1 MDEHGLIFSDED
13 DDSENGYQVPEIQ
26 GVLSKW
32 TNYIHGWQSRFIVL
46 KDGTLSYYKSEQD
59 TGFGCRGA
67 ISLFKAT
74 IKPHEFDE
82 CRFDVS
88 VNDCVWY
95 LRAETPEEKQR
106 WVETLDAYKTESGYG
121 SENNLK
127 RHGSAI
133 SLTSNTLSTASTSS
147 FKKGRGL
154 KEKLAEMET
163 FRDIL
168 CRQIET
174 LQGYFDAC
182 AEASTSLKH
191 GTGLQDE
198 HSGTTSNAGE
208 LKDKEMHIVLV
219 GRPKGKRHLRR
230 PRCRWEDNIKMDL
243 MEEYDGMDWINVAQV
258 RDRWLAYVRVNNEP
272 PGSQKAIIMPPCCE
286 NASCVNCMVGSDT
299 AAQHGAHAIDFKG
312 EAMTFKATTAGVL
325 ATLQHCLELLGQRE
339 ETWRRRL
346 EREAERRRKTEELY
360 RAARQEAASHRL
372 VVHGSPD
379 YEEGPHSAL
388 NDEEFYD
395 AVETGLDKMDEEME
409 LRDRLKTKQQQ
420 LSVIGTSKTIS
431 KATQHRLWP
440 EIDRI
445 SVEQL
450 RYARLGVGEGGWQLF
465 AEDGEMKMYKR
476 EEESNGMVVDP
487 LKACHVVR
495 GVTGHEM
502 CHYFFSPDVRM
513 EWETT
518 VEQMTVIEKIADDT
532 LVFLQVH
539 KRIWPASQRDALFW
553 SHMRQVPDHNDRDG
567 HDIWIVCNHSTDN
580 SDFPQSNN
588 GKCVRVT
595 LTVCLVCQTFIDPPK
610 DGAKITRDDITC
622 KITYCSVVN
631 PGGWAPASVLRAVY
645 KREYP
650 KFLKRFTAY
659 VIDQCKDKPIMF

>member
-13 DDSENGYQVPEIQ
+13 DDSENGYQVPEMQ

-74 IKPHEFDE
+74 IKPHDFDE

-95 LRAETPEEKQR
+95 LRAETQEEKQR
-106 WVETLDAYKTESGYG
+106 WVDVLDAYKTESGYG

-147 FKKGRGL
+147 FKKGGRGL

-174 LQGYFDAC
+174 LQGYFDASQQ
-182 AEASTSLKH
+182 EEDASHTLDETVSLH
-191 GTGLQDE
+191 G
-198 HSGTTSNAGE
+198 S
-208 LKDKEMHIVLV
+208 
-219 GRPKGKRHLRR
+219 
-230 PRCRWEDNIKMDL
+230 
-243 MEEYDGMDWINVAQV
+243 
-258 RDRWLAYVRVNNEP
+258 
-272 PGSQKAIIMPPCCE
+272 
-286 NASCVNCMVGSDT
+286 
-299 AAQHGAHAIDFKG
+299 HAVDFKG

-339 ETWRRRL
+339 DMWRRRL
-346 EREAERRRKTEELY
+346 DREVERRRKVEELY
-360 RAARQEAASHRL
+360 RATRQEMATHRL
-372 VVHGSPD
+372 VMHGSPD
-379 YEEGPHSAL
+379 FEEGPHSAL

-395 AVETGLDKMDEEME
+395 AVETGLDKIDEEME
-409 LRDRLKTKQQQ
+409 MRDRLKNKQQPPAGKA
-420 LSVIGTSKTIS
+420 VS
-431 KATQHRLWP
+431 KASQHKLWP

-445 SVEQL
+445 TLEQL
-450 RYARLGVGEGGWQLF
+450 RYARLGLGEGGWQLF
-465 AEDGEMKMYKR
+465 AEDGEMKMYRR

-513 EWETT
+513 DWETT
-518 VEQMTVIEKIADDT
+518 VEQMTVVEKIADDT

-553 SHMRQVPDHNDRDG
+553 SHMRQVPDQNDRDG
-567 HDIWIVCNHSTDN
+567 HDIWIVCNHSTES
-580 SDFPQSNN
+580 SDFPQSSN

-610 DGAKITRDDITC
+610 DDAKITRDDITC

-659 VIDQCKDKPIMF
+659 VIEQCKDKPIMF